1 MQGERLSLVSQC
13 ICEWSWY
20 TGCDLWESHLRSYSS
35 TPAPHLALSR
45 PVSFSFS
52 PQIRWDRW
60 ETYWNFTLP
69 NLSCQTAEFC
79 SDTMLASCLSFKTS
93 MSFRRVPI
101 PQREHAKL
109 RLPSP
114 PHSWMF
120 SETLNY
126 IHGTPEQT
134 SACAPQWPYSNK
146 IQFYPHAD
154 AGERLETRIDLR
166 AQGSR
171 TQNTFLNTLNPVSNL
186 SFCLAQLLLDIV
198 IGIFCFG
205 CFASPKLEK
214 QHSLTI
220 NPSCVPTT
228 W

>member
-1 MQGERLSLVSQC
+1 MCKVNWCSLCLKLRKCVNINWKINFHWTKERGFCLLISEDSACRIHTWFHSPILISPPLVGGFQRIEKGSRGERVSLVSQC

-35 TPAPHLALSR
+35 TPAPHLSLSR
-45 PVSFSFS
+45 PVSFSLS
-52 PQIRWDRW
+52 PQMRWDRW
-60 ETYWNFTLP
+60 ETYWNFALP
-69 NLSCQTAEFC
+69 NPSCQTAEFC
-79 SDTMLASCLSFKTS
+79 SDTTLASCLSFKTS
-93 MSFRRVPI
+93 MSVRCVPI
-101 PQREHAKL
+101 NLRDHAKL

-154 AGERLETRIDLR
+154 AGLE
-166 AQGSR
+166 
-171 TQNTFLNTLNPVSNL
+171 
-186 SFCLAQLLLDIV
+186 
-198 IGIFCFG
+198 
-205 CFASPKLEK
+205 
-214 QHSLTI
+214 
-220 NPSCVPTT
+220 
-228 W
+228 